1 MAQAKDGD
9 VVKVHYTGRLED
21 GTVFDSSVDR
31 APIEFRLGEGQ
42 IIPGFERLVRGM
54 QVGESRSA
62 AIPVEDAYGPRRD
75 EMVLQVG
82 HEHFPDDLNP
92 SVGQRLE
99 MEREDGEVLQV
110 TVTDVSDAGVTI
122 DANHPLAGHA
132 LKFDVELVEI
142 AG

>member
-9 VVKVHYTGRLED
+9 LVKVHYTGRLKD

-31 APIEFRLGEGQ
+31 APLEFKMGEGQ

-54 QVGESRSA
+54 EVGESRTGDV
-62 AIPVEDAYGPRRD
+62 PVEDAYGPRHE
-75 EMVLQVG
+75 EMIMQVG

-92 SVGQRLE
+92 TVGQQLE
-99 MEREDGEVLQV
+99 MEREDGAVLRVMV
-110 TVTDVSDAGVTI
+110 TGVSEAGVTI
-122 DANHPLAGHA
+122 DANHPLAGQP
-132 LKFDVELVEI
+132 LQFEVELVEI